1 MNYYLGVDGGGS
13 KTIAVVSDSKG
24 QILGRGTSGCGNHQ
38 LKLEVAERNITE
50 AVEVALKQASL
61 EKSDITFAV
70 FGLAGADREDDFRIL
85 IPMISKLG
93 LKKSEIVCDTVIGL
107 RAGTMQ
113 PYGVVLVCGSGTNCY
128 GVNKSGESLQVGGF
142 GYTFGDFGGGYS
154 LAEEVFRAVIRSWE
168 GRGPQTKL
176 TEATIRSLGFS
187 SVESMFNAFLND
199 KRGIPHELAK
209 LLFEVGSDDEV
220 ALAILNKQGME
231 LGLAAGAVIKRLF
244 MEQDS
249 FDVILIGSLLTRA
262 DNRYI
267 IPILEKTVKSIAPK
281 CTLRKLTMEPVT
293 GSILLAMER
302 SGIKVEKSVHAMLGK
317 HLAVDVREAE
327 LA

>member
-24 QILGRGTSGCGNHQ
+24 QILGYGMSGCGNHQ
-38 LKLEVAERNITE
+38 LGCEVAERSITE
-50 AVEVALKQASL
+50 AVEAALKQASL
-61 EKSDITFAV
+61 EKSDITFAL
-70 FGLAGADREDDFRIL
+70 FGLAGADRDEDFRIL
-85 IPMISKLG
+85 IPMIYKLG
-93 LKKSEIVCDTVIGL
+93 FNKSDIVCDTVIGL
-107 RAGTMQ
+107 RAGTTQ

-128 GVNKSGESLQVGGF
+128 GVNKAGESLQVGGF
-142 GYTFGDFGGGYS
+142 GYAFGDFGGGYS

-168 GRGPQTKL
+168 GRGAQTKL
-176 TEATIRSLGFS
+176 TDATIRTLGFD
-187 SVESMFNAFLND
+187 SVEKMFNAFLDD
-199 KRGIPHELAK
+199 KRDIPHELAK

-231 LGLAAGAVIKRLF
+231 LGLAAGAVIKRLN

-249 FDVILIGSLLTRA
+249 FDVILIGSILTRA
-262 DNRYI
+262 DNRCLLPVI
-267 IPILEKTVKSIAPK
+267 ESTVKSIAPN
-281 CTLRKLTMEPVT
+281 CTLRKLTMEPVM

-302 SGIKVEKSVHAMLGK
+302 SGVIVENSVYETLGK
-317 HLAVDVREAE
+317 HLSLDVREAE